1 MHIKSIKCLGI
12 LSFLYSRCESWANS
26 NNITGELVGNT
37 ESQSSLIRSTFSRFE
52 VLHIYWEF
60 GKHMFMAK
68 SDHQLLKPQ
77 KATKIKYCLHKYLY
91 FTSWHQQ
98 WHSGLFFACA
108 KKKTKQKKKNLP
120 SLLPKESLIQ
130 GLGTKED
137 RAITQLGVGLIC
149 ALGSS

>member
-12 LSFLYSRCESWANS
+12 LSFLYSRCESWAKS

-37 ESQSSLIRSTFSRFE
+37 ESQSSLIRSTFPRFE

-77 KATKIKYCLHKYLY
+77 KATKKSLPVPRR
-91 FTSWHQQ
+91 
-98 WHSGLFFACA
+98 
-108 KKKTKQKKKNLP
+108 KQNRRKNLP